1 MGKRDNMALTLSS
14 ARTRIRYRIGE
25 LVAGF
30 WTDAELNSYI
40 NDAKDDLFNA
50 ILTINKDFFERSTT
64 LVTVAGTTA
73 YELPADF
80 QQVKSLRMLTP
91 GYEDTMFKPQ
101 DRNSQAFL
109 MGLNSMNVAASPY
122 EMMFDPYQN
131 LDDTDKS
138 WYLQFSPV
146 PRDVRSIELNY
157 VSQLADLTGDSDT
170 FGIMAPFMGYIL
182 DQATYYALSKGP
194 SGDYANYGSRA
205 EAKLNRI
212 LGVAARSN
220 KQGSEYVEGF
230 LEDSF

>member
-1 MGKRDNMALTLSS
+1 MLLST
-14 ARTRIRYRIGE
+14 ARQRIRYRIGE
-25 LVAGF
+25 TTPSF
-30 WTDAELNSYI
+30 WTELELNSFI
-40 NDAKDDLFNA
+40 NDAKDDLYNA
-50 ILTINKDFFERSTT
+50 ILTINKDFFEKRTT
-64 LVTVAGTTA
+64 LVTAVDTTTI
-73 YELPADF
+73 ELPADF

-101 DRNSQAFL
+101 DRASQAFL

-122 EMMFDPYQN
+122 EMMYDVYQN

-138 WYLQFSPV
+138 WYLQLSPV

-157 VSQLADLTGDSDT
+157 VAQLPDLAADSDT
-170 FGIMAPFMGYIL
+170 FGFMSPFMGYIL

-194 SGDYANYGSRA
+194 SGDYNNYGTRA

-220 KQGSEYVEGF
+220 KMGAEFVEGF